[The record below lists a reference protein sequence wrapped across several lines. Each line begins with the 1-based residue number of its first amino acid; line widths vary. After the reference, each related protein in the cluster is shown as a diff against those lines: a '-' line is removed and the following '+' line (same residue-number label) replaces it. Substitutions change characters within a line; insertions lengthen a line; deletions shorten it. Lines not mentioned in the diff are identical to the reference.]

1 MEGGIMYPFIKVKII
16 ADSISQ
22 FDGIRLTTFELEYPR
37 YIHAEIMTHRVFS
50 RNAQSSRAVPVDK
63 QLERVRTSPVLPI
76 EWGANKSGMS
86 SATGIDSAKE
96 LIAKKIWQYGASI
109 SCWVSEVLS
118 KIGLHKQWANRGTEP
133 YSTIKVVITATEW
146 DNFFWLRYDKDAAQ
160 PEIVELARLMQEAM
174 DSNTPLPM
182 SEGEWHTPY
191 VEIGLSKLTG
201 ERIYYDEN
209 HDQLTLEEALK
220 ISASCC
226 AQVSYRRLDTSKA
239 KAIEIYDKLF
249 SGPKPHL
256 SPVEHQATPVLEKY
270 EWGDILGKWPD
281 GVTHLDREGNPW
293 SANFKGWIQYR
304 QLLGK
309 I

>member
-1 MEGGIMYPFIKVKII
+1 MQEYPFIKVKII
-16 ADSISQ
+16 ADSIAQDSN
-22 FDGIRLTTFELEYPR
+22 IRLTTFELEYPR

-50 RNAQSSRAVPVDK
+50 RNAQSSRAVPVK
-63 QLERVRTSPVLPI
+63 AQIERTRSNPVYPI
-76 EWGANKSGMS
+76 EFGVNKAGMS
-86 SATGIDSAKE
+86 SVDLLDEQDTDF
-96 LIAKKIWQYGASI
+96 AS
-109 SCWVSEVLS
+109 SVWYALNQACCDASETLND
-118 KIGLHKQWANRGTEP
+118 IGLHKQWSNRVTEP
-133 YSTIKVVITATEW
+133 FSTIKVVITATEW
-146 DNFFWLRYDKDAAQ
+146 ENFFWLRYDKDAAQ

-174 DSNTPLPM
+174 DSNIPFPM

-201 ERIYYDEN
+201 KRIYYDEN
-209 HDQLTLEEALK
+209 HNQLTLEEALK

-239 KAIEIYDKLF
+239 KAIEIYEKLF

-256 SPVEHQATPVLEKY
+256 SPVEHQATPVSERY

-281 GVTHLDREGNPW
+281 GVTSVDRDGNPW

>member
-1 MEGGIMYPFIKVKII
+1 MYPFIRVKII

-22 FDGIRLTTFELEYPR
+22 TDGIRLTTFELEYPR
-37 YIHAEIMTHRVFS
+37 YIHADIMTHRVFS
-50 RNAQSSRAVPVDK
+50 RNAQSSRAVPVK
-63 QLERVRTSPVLPI
+63 AQIERTRLNPVYPI
-76 EWGANKSGMS
+76 EYGANKAGMS
-86 SATGIDSAKE
+86 SVDLLDEQNTDF
-96 LIAKKIWQYGASI
+96 ASNVWYVLGQV
-109 SCWVSEVLS
+109 CCDASETL
-118 KIGLHKQWANRGTEP
+118 KDIGLHKQWSNRVTEP
-133 YSTIKVVITATEW
+133 FSTIKVVITATEW
-146 DNFFWLRYDKDAAQ
+146 DNFFWLRYDKEAAQ

-174 DSNTPLPM
+174 DSTIPDALP
-182 SEGEWHTPY
+182 EGFWHTPY
-191 VEIGLSKLTG
+191 VKWVELDGEQVFLADQTNEEIS
-201 ERIYYDEN
+201 
-209 HDQLTLEEALK
+209 LEEALK

-226 AQVSYRRLDTSKA
+226 AQVSYRRLDASKT

-270 EWGDILGKWPD
+270 EWGDMLGKWPD
-281 GVTHLDREGNPW
+281 GVTHLDREGNLW